1 MPLYSYDLHI
11 HSCLS
16 PCGDSAMT
24 PPNIANM
31 AHLKGLDIIA
41 ITDHNSARNARA
53 VIKAAEG
60 LPLVVIPGVEVT
72 TAEEIHMVC
81 LFPDADAAEHAGAFF
96 ESLLPPVEN
105 RPGYFGEQQIVDE
118 NEGLL
123 GTFPYLLPN
132 ALSLSIDTLPETV
145 AGFGGFCYPAHIDR
159 PANSLL
165 AVFGSLPE
173 EPQFK
178 TLEVFRPELFFAEQ
192 GRLHYQESHL
202 IVSSSDA
209 HRLPDIHE
217 RERFLELEQPDFA
230 SLKKVLTHT

>member
-1 MPLYSYDLHI
+1 
-11 HSCLS
+11 
-16 PCGDSAMT
+16 MT

-81 LFPDADAAEHAGAFF
+81 LFPDADAAECAGAFF

-105 RPGYFGEQQIVDE
+105 RPGYFGEQQIMDE
-118 NEGLL
+118 NEEPL
-123 GTFPYLLPN
+123 GSFPYLLPN
-132 ALSLSIDTLPETV
+132 ALNLSIDTLPETV

-173 EPQFK
+173 EPRFK